1 MAELDEALTAALDDL
16 QVNSAMAQQC
26 PVGLPADQQPCCT
39 AQENGAVE
47 DNCREAAQQEQGSRG
62 SGSQASRRHAIRG
75 GKVLDQSNDSS
86 CGSSSSTIAHKASGA
101 HSHIPLHDNVHDYT
115 SLLAQ
120 QFSDRLK
127 AAEAAVTDMQT
138 AQQQLQTVQQHTQ
151 QAQAQQAQQAAAM
164 GMMGGA
170 YSRIGTSHGMPPPSS
185 HGMAPPGI
193 MGNMSHRSTSL

>member
-1 MAELDEALTAALDDL
+1 MPWRNSVLWVCHTANLLTSNRVAQPKKMAQWKTTVEKLLNRNKEAVAVARKRVDDTRSEVAKYLTKVMTSQQQQHNRPQRLWLALTHS
-16 QVNSAMAQQC
+16 V
-26 PVGLPADQQPCCT
+26 
-39 AQENGAVE
+39 
-47 DNCREAAQQEQGSRG
+47 
-62 SGSQASRRHAIRG
+62 ASYVR
-75 GKVLDQSNDSS
+75 DF
-86 CGSSSSTIAHKASGA
+86 
-101 HSHIPLHDNVHDYT
+101 
-115 SLLAQ
+115 AQ

-193 MGNMSHRSTSL
+193 MGNMNHRRRHFVVHRSGRHS